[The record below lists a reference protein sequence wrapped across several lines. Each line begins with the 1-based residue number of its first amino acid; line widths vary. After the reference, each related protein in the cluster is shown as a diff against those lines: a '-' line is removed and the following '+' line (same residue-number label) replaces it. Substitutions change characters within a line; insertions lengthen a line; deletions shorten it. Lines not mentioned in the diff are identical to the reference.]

1 SKTEGG
7 RERVI
12 VHLTDDSPARAAGML
27 DGDELVAIS
36 GEKIASAEEAVA
48 AAARRAPGEKV
59 AVTVLRDGQ
68 EKVMEIVVGRPPAAL
83 DSAENAGGRI
93 RSRTAGGGL
102 GTANVVHQDRLYILS
117 EDGKQVVA
125 AAGAEHVDALRN
137 YARAMRM
144 TATAANPANAYV
156 AEPANRTIRVERSDL
171 DKKLE
176 EVGRSVESLQEQVK
190 KLTEE
195 IQALRSK
202 LAEAK

>member
-1 SKTEGG
+1 
-7 RERVI
+7 
-12 VHLTDDSPARAAGML
+12 
-27 DGDELVAIS
+27 
-36 GEKIASAEEAVA
+36 
-48 AAARRAPGEKV
+48 
-59 AVTVLRDGQ
+59 
-68 EKVMEIVVGRPPAAL
+68 L